1 MNFHVF
7 FQSFYLCFFVLI
19 SVGPVFLTTANI
31 SMTKG
36 YREGFF
42 AILGCFCADTIFI
55 SLGAISAKAV
65 VSAIPQQV
73 LMFLTLFAGCFLLH
87 IAYGFWHTDLNKI
100 KVQKINKKSFAIS
113 IKMFVLTLSSPLSI
127 IGYGAIFSQVIDSS
141 LSTVSAI
148 LGGILASGFTH
159 TLIVLTFSSIGKKI
173 SNKWLSILNKISALL
188 IGCFAGLLLVKFCK
202 ELVGVFFQ

>member
-19 SVGPVFLTTANI
+19 TVGPVFLTTANI
-31 SMTKG
+31 AMTRG
-36 YREGFF
+36 FRNGFF
-42 AILGCFCADTIFI
+42 AILGCFCADAIFI

-65 VSAIPQQV
+65 VSAISQQV

-100 KVQKINKKSFAIS
+100 KVQKINKTNFAIS
-113 IKMFVLTLSSPLSI
+113 IKMFILTLSSPLSI

-141 LSTVSAI
+141 LSTMSAI

-159 TLIVLTFSSIGKKI
+159 TLIVLTFGSIGKKI

-188 IGCFAGLLLVKFCK
+188 IGCFAGLLLAKFCK
-202 ELVGVFFQ
+202 ELVGVFF

>member
-19 SVGPVFLTTANI
+19 TVGPVFLTTANI
-31 SMTKG
+31 AMTRG
-36 YREGFF
+36 FRNGFF
-42 AILGCFCADTIFI
+42 AVLGCFCADAIFI

-65 VSAIPQQV
+65 VSAISQQV

-100 KVQKINKKSFAIS
+100 KVQKINKTNFAIS
-113 IKMFVLTLSSPLSI
+113 IKMFILTLSSPLSI

-141 LSTVSAI
+141 LSTMSAI

-159 TLIVLTFSSIGKKI
+159 TLIVLTFGSIGKKI

-188 IGCFAGLLLVKFCK
+188 IGCFAGLLLAKFCK
-202 ELVGVFFQ
+202 ELVGVFF